1 MWRPA
6 LRLVRWSGVVGGV
19 RRFGLV
25 LARAAGG
32 RRARVSCHVSPLD
45 IRDGF
50 EKCLGAP
57 QISGFAPGAAE
68 IEIASD
74 HGTFIARERSG
85 RSR

>member
-1 MWRPA
+1 
-6 LRLVRWSGVVGGV
+6 
-19 RRFGLV
+19 
-25 LARAAGG
+25 
-32 RRARVSCHVSPLD
+32 VSPLD